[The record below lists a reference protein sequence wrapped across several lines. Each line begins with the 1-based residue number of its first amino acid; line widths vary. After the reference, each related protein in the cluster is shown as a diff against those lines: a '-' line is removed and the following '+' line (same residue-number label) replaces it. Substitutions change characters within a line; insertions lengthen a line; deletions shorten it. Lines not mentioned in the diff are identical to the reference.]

1 MAFQIPLIWITALVV
16 LVLLTFSALVF
27 VKVYQDRRDKDAFVT
42 VICILAITSLLATVC
57 LFPVDIALVSSTTD
71 SSTGLKKSWATPDKV
86 ENVVFALT
94 TIYYFLYCLDAVFCL
109 LVVPFAYFWYEE
121 WDLDATTKQRLKGAL
136 KHSLFFLALLVLLLF
151 VGLFLPIV
159 NGKARGHLELDYFK
173 KLLMETSG
181 ERVLT
186 FITGVL
192 MCTGTILFVL
202 YTAPGLAL
210 TPMLLIKSI
219 PSTSAPSVSESV
231 HNALA
236 INRERQRAIETSYQ
250 VSGERPTS
258 KDRRELEALQR
269 EERTLVRRQRIAREV
284 SSSCSKKF
292 YFKLQAVGRPF
303 KILFGILVLGVTFL
317 IFASMSITAID
328 KVQNS
333 VCGKSCGYIL
343 PHTKI
348 FNPMNWVFVESSRVF
363 PVDYVLAL
371 LAVFL
376 FFTCSVVG
384 LTFIGI
390 RFFWVSLFQLQPSRT
405 KPQGLLMSTVML
417 TLTVLAINYAI
428 TMLLA
433 PQYSHYG
440 GQRYCDHT
448 LIGSGYLRSCKNNP
462 ELIRTCD
469 EQAPQDI
476 CTPTVVSTFVNR
488 LTLNFPFFGAF
499 AFWAQ
504 FAFLGFFI
512 IVLLTG
518 LVWTPSFGRR
528 GADEEDDEEESLLAS
543 IEARP
548 RAAREYPVGRL
559 RTDRN
564 GYGATART

>member
-1 MAFQIPLIWITALVV
+1 
-16 LVLLTFSALVF
+16 
-27 VKVYQDRRDKDAFVT
+27 
-42 VICILAITSLLATVC
+42 
-57 LFPVDIALVSSTTD
+57 
-71 SSTGLKKSWATPDKV
+71 
-86 ENVVFALT
+86 
-94 TIYYFLYCLDAVFCL
+94 
-109 LVVPFAYFWYEE
+109 
-121 WDLDATTKQRLKGAL
+121 
-136 KHSLFFLALLVLLLF
+136 
-151 VGLFLPIV
+151 
-159 NGKARGHLELDYFK
+159 
-173 KLLMETSG
+173 
-181 ERVLT
+181 
-186 FITGVL
+186 
-192 MCTGTILFVL
+192 
-202 YTAPGLAL
+202 
-210 TPMLLIKSI
+210 MLLIKSI
-219 PSTSAPSVSESV
+219 PSTSVPSVSESV

-390 RFFWVSLFQLQPSRT
+390 RFFWVSLFQLRPSRT

-448 LIGSGYLRSCKNNP
+448 VYI
-462 ELIRTCD
+462 
-469 EQAPQDI
+469 
-476 CTPTVVSTFVNR
+476 
-488 LTLNFPFFGAF
+488 TLHHSPKFSECN
-499 AFWAQ
+499 
-504 FAFLGFFI
+504 
-512 IVLLTG
+512 
-518 LVWTPSFGRR
+518 S
-528 GADEEDDEEESLLAS
+528 
-543 IEARP
+543 
-548 RAAREYPVGRL
+548 
-559 RTDRN
+559 N
-564 GYGATART
+564 